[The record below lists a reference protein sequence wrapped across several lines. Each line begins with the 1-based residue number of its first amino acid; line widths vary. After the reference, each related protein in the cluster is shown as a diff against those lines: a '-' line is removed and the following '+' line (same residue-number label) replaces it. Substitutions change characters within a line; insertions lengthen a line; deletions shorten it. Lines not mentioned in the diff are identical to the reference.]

1 VLEMTVRIV
10 VFVLIATGLIAMPA
24 DATQTAVIPAYAC
37 VSAFQSSM
45 REYHAFLDK
54 QNNAAAKK
62 LLKSKKIFLSPRDV
76 KVEVVTV
83 DENIAKV
90 KLSRLD
96 ENAEPVT
103 LYFWTLA
110 QQLKMLPQE

>member
-1 VLEMTVRIV
+1 
-10 VFVLIATGLIAMPA
+10 
-24 DATQTAVIPAYAC
+24 
-37 VSAFQSSM
+37 M

-76 KVEVVTV
+76 KVEVVRV